1 MNRATWG
8 GLCYLLLLLACE
20 GQSDTLAG
28 GVDHYL
34 YVSKLAGRGPLVHG
48 DVMQRRGTEVTIHN
62 LFRDRD
68 TLIALRNGAT
78 LNSLAS
84 AGELIL
90 LRQVTAPLD
99 TALLTRRPFTYHY
112 GGATYWASFEPAFTG
127 FPEYARRG
135 ARDFVNRRTD
145 WRADGPGLQ
154 YSEYS
159 LALTDP
165 QPVLVLGERQRGR
178 YLSDAILLVDS
189 VYTTG
194 LTGRLIEED
203 HVRAIRFE
211 QVPDITVDYTAE
223 AFAEEVNA
231 GYSRSYLLLPQEDP
245 AEVNTEVDANRLP
258 RRSLIDPGD
267 LGNISASFLD
277 DGTLMFL
284 SNDHIVLQGSY
295 VLDLDKGLLTV
306 SDDTD
311 ADYRVFVDTRD
322 GVAFTL
328 PVSVVELVGGRLV
341 GRDNYLRIEVA
352 P

>member
-8 GLCYLLLLLACE
+8 SLVLVWLLLACGEEE
-20 GQSDTLAG
+20 GVAR

-34 YVSKLAGRGPLVHG
+34 YISAFAGRGTLVHG
-48 DVMQRRGTEVTIHN
+48 DVVRRRDTEVSAQN
-62 LFRDRD
+62 LLIARD
-68 TLIALRNGAT
+68 TLIELRQGAT
-78 LNSLAS
+78 LSSVAA
-84 AGELIL
+84 AGELL
-90 LRQVTAPLD
+90 PLRQLPTTFDSAV
-99 TALLTRRPFTYHY
+99 LTRRPFVYQY
-112 GGATYWASFEPAFTG
+112 DGATYWASFEPAFTG
-127 FPEYARRG
+127 FPEFARRG

-145 WRADGPGLQ
+145 WRVNGAALQ

-159 LALTDP
+159 LAMTDP

-178 YLSDAILLVDS
+178 YLSDAIVLVDS
-189 VYTTG
+189 VYAG
-194 LTGRLIEED
+194 GFAGRFIEGGK
-203 HVRAIRFE
+203 VRTIHFE
-211 QVPDITVDYTAE
+211 QLPDTAVAYTAE
-223 AFAEEVNA
+223 AFADEVNA
-231 GYSRSYLLLPQEDP
+231 GYSRSYLLLPHEDP
-245 AEVNTEVDANRLP
+245 AEANTKVDANRLP

-284 SNDHIVLQGSY
+284 SNDHVVLQGDY

-311 ADYRVFVDTRD
+311 ADYRVFVDTR
-322 GVAFTL
+322 GGIAFTL